1 MLEQIQ
7 GFGDSLEVSIFFCK
21 FLKMYLLFYQ
31 VLYMSGKERKN
42 TYNNHK
48 NTVIEKSNN
57 MNIYLISDDDF
68 YNTK

>member
-1 MLEQIQ
+1 
-7 GFGDSLEVSIFFCK
+7 
-21 FLKMYLLFYQ
+21 
-31 VLYMSGKERKN
+31 MSGKERKN